1 MTWTRYFTE
10 NSNIIWGKN
19 DKTNRIALKKKGFK
33 KQKMSIANLRQIIK
47 AKETELL
54 QQQGTMEGCLEKE

>member
-33 KQKMSIANLRQIIK
+33 K
-47 AKETELL
+47 
-54 QQQGTMEGCLEKE
+54 